1 MSNSGKSILRKC
13 PCTSLKRSSL
23 LMKLAT
29 TGVLLCAAM
38 VMITLQGKPAICD
51 WLLIKGER
59 YNAISAMCMD
69 GVLDVQIKEATVGGN
84 EFCNFLGLCLLP
96 QLLPFNRTNPRS
108 VVVMDNASVHHVEY
122 AASSCVS
129 TPLLPRPYAD

>member
-1 MSNSGKSILRKC
+1 MVAPVEDLD
-13 PCTSLKRSSL
+13 
-23 LMKLAT
+23 LMVVIT
-29 TGVLLCAAM
+29 TVEAKVCLYCFLIGN
-38 VMITLQGKPAICD
+38 QGKPAICD